1 MGFGGSDRRRFSSVK
16 LRMREGEGNSIPSR
30 RSFGGLRTT
39 ERFAEVPSAG
49 LSGQALRCAQD
60 DRGESPERKRKR
72 IAFDDT

>member
-30 RSFGGLRTT
+30 RSFGGLGTT

-49 LSGQALRCAQD
+49 LSRQALRCAQD
-60 DRGESPERKRKR
+60 DGGKSAETEKKERR
-72 IAFDDT
+72 FL

>member
-30 RSFGGLRTT
+30 RSFGGLGTT

-49 LSGQALRCAQD
+49 LRTGSSAALRTTEGGE
-60 DRGESPERKRKR
+60 DRERHE
-72 IAFDDT
+72 TG